1 MNAHGFTDYPLEF
14 DLNNPHILIEEEI
27 IDMLDERDDSNDNE
41 PGEVD
46 IVQSGDVL
54 VDRA

>member
-1 MNAHGFTDYPLEF
+1 
-14 DLNNPHILIEEEI
+14 
-27 IDMLDERDDSNDNE
+27 MLDERDDSNDNE